1 METKI
6 INSNKQVLTNLT
18 EGAKDYWN
26 KIAALEQQAESEGK
40 KF

>member
-6 INSNKQVLTNLT
+6 LNANKQVLVNLT
-18 EGAKDYWN
+18 EGAQAYWD
-26 KIAALEQQAESEGK
+26 KIAALEKQAESESK